1 MHQVLQDNAVTKK
14 NATNNY
20 LEWLIILVIG
30 RFYIACNHQ
39 PWEVESIAMANKTAD
54 TALFTT
60 RLFISLKIQ

>member
-39 PWEVESIAMANKTAD
+39 PREVR
-54 TALFTT
+54 ALLWLTKQQTQLGLLQGF
-60 RLFISLKIQ
+60 L

>member
-30 RFYIACNHQ
+30 RFYIACNYK
-39 PWEVESIAMANKTAD
+39 PCEVESIAMANKTAD
-54 TALFTT
+54 TARFTT
-60 RLFISLKIQ
+60 RLFMSLKIQ